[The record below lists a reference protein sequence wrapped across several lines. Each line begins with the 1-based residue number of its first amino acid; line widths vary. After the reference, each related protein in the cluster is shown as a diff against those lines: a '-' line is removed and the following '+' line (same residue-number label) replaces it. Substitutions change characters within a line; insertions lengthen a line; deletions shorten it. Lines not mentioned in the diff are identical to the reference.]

1 MTEWAIRNNRVTL
14 MAVLALFISGISAYI
29 NLPKAQDPGFLVR
42 SLVIITQFPGASA
55 QRVEEL
61 VTDTIEEKI
70 QEMPEIDEI
79 RSDSRAGISI
89 ISVDFHTYLFDM
101 QPIYDRLRQK
111 VEDIESTLPTG
122 VLKPFIN
129 DEFGDTYGHIY
140 SVIGKDFSPK
150 ELRDAAMDV
159 RQAILKEPD
168 VAKVEM
174 FGDIEETIYI
184 EYDNARLTELGLSP
198 QQLSASLQSLNILS
212 SGGDITLGRERL
224 NLEPT
229 GNFDTVNDLRDAIIE
244 LPGSRALI
252 RLGDIAE
259 IYRDYEDPVST
270 MVRVNGESG
279 ISLAI
284 SLRSGGNLISLGE
297 RLAIL
302 TQELEYELPLGME
315 IRPMFIQSQLT
326 SEAVNSFLENLVQSV
341 LIVVAV
347 MMFSLG
353 WRTGLVVASL
363 IPIVMVSTFVVMA
376 QFDIGIDRISLAA
389 LIISLGL
396 LVDNAIVVVEAVT
409 VRREQGENPIQA
421 AINAAA
427 EMKAPLMISS
437 LTTAAA
443 FTPIALAKS
452 EVGEFTASIFY
463 VVTIALLISWVMA
476 MTFIPMLTPFI
487 KVKTKTNNDKGNDKN
502 EDAFNTPFYQRYRAI
517 LLGCVRRP
525 ALFGLAVVGIFS
537 LSVFGMRFVPQV
549 FIPPSEDPH
558 LTAALTLPTG
568 TDIEFNEQSVKGL
581 ETFMQNNLWVSGE
594 DENAIGVTGW
604 TAYIGSGGPRFML
617 AFNPANGNESE
628 TAMIINVNNPE
639 SLDPVKTAI
648 EDYFFENQPD
658 MFAKVQR
665 LANGPPVAYPIVIK
679 VSGPDFDEVATI
691 VDTIK
696 AKYQEI
702 EEVTLVKDQWG
713 PQQKKFVVD
722 IDQARAF
729 RSGVTSTDIATSL
742 NASLSGMQMT
752 SFREQDEQIPI
763 VMWTKT
769 SDRNDLTKLEN
780 LSVFSQSSGNVVPL
794 SQVADIRIAWD
805 HARIE
810 RINRE
815 RTNKVQVMLR
825 DGVTATEISAR
836 IRPWLQDYA
845 STWKTGYRYK
855 EGGENEESDK
865 AGKSIGEAMPFAI
878 VVIVGLLVLQ
888 FNSFRRTAIVLITI
902 PLGIIGITFGL
913 LVMKSIFGF
922 FTLLGLISLAG
933 IVINNAIVLLDRIK
947 LEVEENGR
955 SEADAVILSAQQRA
969 RPILLTTATTCG
981 GMLPLMLSG
990 GPMFEPMAVAILFGL
1005 LFATFLTLLLVPVIY
1020 GVLFKVKFA

>member
-1 MTEWAIRNNRVTL
+1 MTEWAIKNNRVTL
-14 MAVLALFISGISAYI
+14 IAVLTLFISGISAYI

-42 SLVIITQFPGASA
+42 SVVIITQFPGASA

-61 VTDTIEEKI
+61 VTDAIEEKI

-79 RSDSRAGISI
+79 RSDSRAGISV

-101 QPIYDRLRQK
+101 QPIYDRLRRK
-111 VEDIESTLPTG
+111 VAEIEPQLPTG
-122 VLKPFIN
+122 AFKPYIN

-140 SVIGKDFSPK
+140 SIVGKDFSPK
-150 ELRDAAMDV
+150 ELRDAALDV
-159 RQAILKEPD
+159 REAMLKEPD

-252 RLGDIAE
+252 RLGDIAR
-259 IYRDYEDPVST
+259 IYRDYEDPVSAL
-270 MVRVNGESG
+270 VRVDGKPG

-284 SLRSGGNLISLGE
+284 SLRSGGNLITLGE
-297 RLAIL
+297 RLAVL
-302 TQELEYELPLGME
+302 TQELEYELPLGMA

-326 SEAVNSFLENLVQSV
+326 SEAVDSFLENLVQSV

-353 WRTGLVVASL
+353 WRTGFVVASL

-421 AINAAA
+421 AINAAR

-463 VVTIALLISWVMA
+463 VVTISLLISWVMA
-476 MTFIPMLTPFI
+476 MTFIPMLTPYI
-487 KVKTKTNNDKGNDKN
+487 KVTKKPKTSESADT
-502 EDAFNTPFYQRYRAI
+502 FNSPFYQRYRAV
-517 LLGCVRRP
+517 LLKSVRNP
-525 ALFGLAVVGIFS
+525 VLFGLLVVGIFALAVVG
-537 LSVFGMRFVPQV
+537 MRYVPQV

-558 LTAALTLPTG
+558 LTVALTLPTG
-568 TDIEFNEQSVKGL
+568 TDIEFNQQSVMAL
-581 ETFMQNNLWVSGE
+581 EAFMQENLWVNGD
-594 DENAIGVTGW
+594 DEQAIGVTGW
-604 TAYIGSGGPRFML
+604 TAYIGTGGPRFML
-617 AFNPANGNESE
+617 AFNPQNGNESE
-628 TAMIINVNNPE
+628 TAMIINLNNPE
-639 SLDPVKTAI
+639 SLDPVKAAI

-658 MFAKVQR
+658 MFVKVQR

-679 VSGPDFDEVATI
+679 VTGPDFDEINRI
-691 VDTIK
+691 VETIK
-696 AKYQEI
+696 AKYQEL
-702 EEVTLVKDQWG
+702 EEVTAVKDQWG
-713 PQQKKFVVD
+713 PQLKKFVVD

-752 SFREQDEQIPI
+752 YFRENDERIPI

-780 LSVFSQSSGNVVPL
+780 LSVFSQSAGTVVPL
-794 SQVADIRIAWD
+794 SQVADIRIAFD

-836 IRPWLQDYA
+836 MRPWLQEYA
-845 STWKTGYRYK
+845 TTWKSGYRYK

-865 AGKSIGEAMPFAI
+865 AGKSIGAALPFAI
-878 VVIVGLLVLQ
+878 VMIVGLLVLQ

-902 PLGIIGITFGL
+902 PLGLIGITFGL
-913 LVMKSIFGF
+913 LVMQSIFGF

-955 SEADAVILSAQQRA
+955 SEADAVIISAQQRA

-990 GPMFEPMAVAILFGL
+990 GPMFEPMAISILFGL
-1005 LFATFLTLLLVPVIY
+1005 LFATFLTLLLVPVLY